1 MIHFP
6 DISITYCI
14 IRVTFFQIYRAHPQ
28 KYKQTSIKKF
38 FYTNI
43 RVHPY
48 YLKKTNSFLTFPTT
62 QEQKRIIP
70 TLFTMHYI

>member
-1 MIHFP
+1 MKKSINKTN
-6 DISITYCI
+6 ISITYCVIHI
-14 IRVTFFQIYRAHPQ
+14 IFFQIYRAYPQ

-48 YLKKTNSFLTFPTT
+48 YLKKKLTPF
-62 QEQKRIIP
+62 
-70 TLFTMHYI
+70 